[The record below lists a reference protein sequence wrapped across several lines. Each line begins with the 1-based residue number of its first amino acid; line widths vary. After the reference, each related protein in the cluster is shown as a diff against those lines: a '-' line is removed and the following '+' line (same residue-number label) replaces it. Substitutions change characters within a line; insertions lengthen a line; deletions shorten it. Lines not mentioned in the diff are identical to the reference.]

1 MRVAIVYLG
10 NNAPKYV
17 FDNLRYLRTN
27 FPNINLVFISDSEKS
42 LKVAKKLGAE
52 VLSIKK
58 DQYED
63 IILGNQMDK
72 IKTNELVSK
81 NEILSQLKSK

>member
-1 MRVAIVYLG
+1 MSTL
-10 NNAPKYV
+10 
-17 FDNLRYLRTN
+17 L
-27 FPNINLVFISDSEKS
+27 INTDPANSKLLLD
-42 LKVAKKLGAE
+42 LAKKLGAE

-72 IKTNELVSK
+72 IKTNDLVSK

>member
-1 MRVAIVYLG
+1 MSTL
-10 NNAPKYV
+10 
-17 FDNLRYLRTN
+17 L
-27 FPNINLVFISDSEKS
+27 INTDPANSKLLLD
-42 LKVAKKLGAE
+42 LAKKLGAE
-52 VLSIKK
+52 VLSLKK

-81 NEILSQLKSK
+81 NAILSQLKSK

>member
-1 MRVAIVYLG
+1 MVAWSLDTKAKVLPASYKLLHAKFEIVF
-10 NNAPKYV
+10 KS
-17 FDNLRYLRTN
+17 
-27 FPNINLVFISDSEKS
+27 INTDPANSKLLLD
-42 LKVAKKLGAE
+42 LAKKLGAE

>member
-1 MRVAIVYLG
+1 MSTL
-10 NNAPKYV
+10 
-17 FDNLRYLRTN
+17 L
-27 FPNINLVFISDSEKS
+27 INTDPANSKLLLD
-42 LKVAKKLGAE
+42 LAKKLGTE

-58 DQYED
+58 NQYED

>member
-1 MRVAIVYLG
+1 MSTL
-10 NNAPKYV
+10 
-17 FDNLRYLRTN
+17 L
-27 FPNINLVFISDSEKS
+27 INTDPANSKLLLD
-42 LKVAKKLGAE
+42 LAKKLGAE
-52 VLSIKK
+52 VLSLKK

>member
-1 MRVAIVYLG
+1 MSTL
-10 NNAPKYV
+10 
-17 FDNLRYLRTN
+17 L
-27 FPNINLVFISDSEKS
+27 INTDPANSKLLLD
-42 LKVAKKLGAE
+42 LAKKLGAE

>member
-1 MRVAIVYLG
+1 MSTL
-10 NNAPKYV
+10 
-17 FDNLRYLRTN
+17 L
-27 FPNINLVFISDSEKS
+27 INTDPANSKLLLD
-42 LKVAKKLGAE
+42 LAKKLGAE

-81 NEILSQLKSK
+81 NEILSQLK

>member
-1 MRVAIVYLG
+1 MSTL
-10 NNAPKYV
+10 
-17 FDNLRYLRTN
+17 L
-27 FPNINLVFISDSEKS
+27 INTDPANSKLLLD
-42 LKVAKKLGAE
+42 LAKKLGAE

-81 NEILSQLKSK
+81 NEIISQLKSK

>member
-1 MRVAIVYLG
+1 MSTL
-10 NNAPKYV
+10 
-17 FDNLRYLRTN
+17 L
-27 FPNINLVFISDSEKS
+27 INTDPANSKLLLD
-42 LKVAKKLGAE
+42 LAKKLGAE

-58 DQYED
+58 NQYED